1 MAYSG
6 QVIRERTL
14 AILQAAPR
22 LPLAAVARRMGLD
35 RHTVERALKAGGVS
49 FRDLQRDCTL
59 RLATRLLSG
68 DPPMS
73 LQLVAYQLGFPS
85 PGALTQFL
93 RRNAAPDRVLRG
105 GNPPQTSPFATGR
118 NSDSLEP
125 AEGKMHN
132 ER

>member
-14 AILQAAPR
+14 ALLQSAPR

-35 RHTVERALKAGGVS
+35 RHTVERALKAGGAR

-73 LQLVAYQLGFPS
+73 LKLVAYKLGFPS

-93 RRNAAPDRVLRG
+93 RRNAAPGRVLRG
-105 GNPPQTSPFATGR
+105 GGG
-118 NSDSLEP
+118 EP
-125 AEGKMHN
+125 ATN
-132 ER
+132 VIYWDRT